1 MIGTGIFLC
10 LAAFL
15 TGLIDSVAGG
25 GGLIM
30 VPALLVAGLPT
41 QTALGVNKFV
51 GTLGTSAALM
61 NFARSGLVLWRPAR
75 VGIPFALIG
84 AAVGSRCVLAFDSA
98 TAGKIVI
105 ALLPFAALATLL
117 PRRHVASREEISARA
132 LYALTPLIC
141 LGVGFY
147 DGFFGPGAGSFY
159 ILAFHFITRMDLI
172 RASATAKVLNLAS
185 NAGAFVVFLLNG
197 QVLFFYAVPLAV
209 VNILGNLAGS
219 QLAIRIGPGI
229 VRRFLLVSLL
239 ILFGTLIWRFYLQD
253 VFAASPAPSGS

>member
-1 MIGTGIFLC
+1 
-10 LAAFL
+10 
-15 TGLIDSVAGG
+15 
-25 GGLIM
+25 
-30 VPALLVAGLPT
+30 
-41 QTALGVNKFV
+41 
-51 GTLGTSAALM
+51 
-61 NFARSGLVLWRPAR
+61 
-75 VGIPFALIG
+75 
-84 AAVGSRCVLAFDSA
+84 
-98 TAGKIVI
+98 
-105 ALLPFAALATLL
+105 
-117 PRRHVASREEISARA
+117 
-132 LYALTPLIC
+132 
-141 LGVGFY
+141 
-147 DGFFGPGAGSFY
+147 
-159 ILAFHFITRMDLI
+159 MDLI

>member
-61 NFARSGLVLWRPAR
+61 NFARSGLVLWRPAL

-141 LGVGFY
+141 LGVGFTFWPFISSR
-147 DGFFGPGAGSFY
+147 GW
-159 ILAFHFITRMDLI
+159 IL
-172 RASATAKVLNLAS
+172 SALR
-185 NAGAFVVFLLNG
+185 
-197 QVLFFYAVPLAV
+197 P
-209 VNILGNLAGS
+209 
-219 QLAIRIGPGI
+219 
-229 VRRFLLVSLL
+229 RRKFS
-239 ILFGTLIWRFYLQD
+239 IWRPTRARSWSFC
-253 VFAASPAPSGS
+253 